1 MVFRPTFRQGGP
13 PQLSLIHIC
22 NAGALE
28 NIEPMQSMGGKQ
40 VTRTIAIIQLIVTL
54 LVAAGSLMSDGV
66 QAARSALVGG
76 GVSMLVSFY
85 FARQVFS
92 VRIGSP
98 AAKIARAFYVGEL
111 EMCIRDRFQAMRTD
125 GQRNG
130 DA

>member
-1 MVFRPTFRQGGP
+1 
-13 PQLSLIHIC
+13 
-22 NAGALE
+22 
-28 NIEPMQSMGGKQ
+28 MQSMGGKQ

-66 QAARSALVGG
+66 QATRSALVGG

-111 EMCIRDRFQAMRTD
+111 VKLLLTIALLSIALRWLDVSPLPLLLAYTAALMAYWLALPFTFDASVRTL
-125 GQRNG
+125 
-130 DA
+130 